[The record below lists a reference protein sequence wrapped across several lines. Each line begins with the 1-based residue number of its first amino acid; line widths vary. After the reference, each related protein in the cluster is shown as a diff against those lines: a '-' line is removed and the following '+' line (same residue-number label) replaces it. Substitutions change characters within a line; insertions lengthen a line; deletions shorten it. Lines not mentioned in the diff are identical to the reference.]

1 MPDQFGGAAGKKL
14 KYRPLKDLLISIS
27 HLPMQEQSE
36 IVSDTFN
43 NWMGDLEQ
51 VDDVTVV
58 GIRIQ

>member
-1 MPDQFGGAAGKKL
+1 MPDQFGGVAGKKL

-58 GIRIQ
+58 GIRI